1 MKRIQLLLIVLFGA
15 LTVNAQ
21 KTQLGTEIWIEPGY
35 TKTDIIGWVRQASE
49 AGFKDIR
56 IFMMWTHVEPQL
68 DKWDFEV
75 YDWMFDA
82 CAKYHLKLQVT
93 LNPNQPAWHYGKEY
107 WGSIHSHGIFSDPKM
122 KEAAAKYIKMVV
134 ERYKDSPA
142 LDYWWLMNEPYPSDN
157 ESPIK
162 LVGFKK
168 EMKEKYHN
176 IQALNKLWNSNFN
189 SFDEIKDIKAI
200 YSAEWAAAV
209 PYYDWTNY
217 SNHFLTD
224 FQHWV
229 RDEVYR
235 YDNRHRFTTN
245 PGAYLSLYHRQEASE
260 WMPFLD
266 AFGLSIHPIWHFD
279 MFTNEQYDMGVA
291 ATCELG
297 RSVASPKPFWVAELS
312 GGNSIFYF
320 CPSANEIAQWT
331 WTGIA
336 EGAQKIIYWL
346 LNARTSGNESG
357 EWALLDFQNEPTDR
371 LNMAINIAG
380 CLNQDSVFFNK
391 AKPLES
397 NVSILLNR
405 ESSLIYARKK
415 QGEEH
420 IEAVMSCYQALA
432 EKGISVKLEQTQDF
446 PWAKSSGKAVILPSM
461 ITIPDILVDSIKTF
475 LRHGNKLIVLGPT
488 GYYNEKE
495 DCQFLKFPFKDEFGA
510 QPKEIRSIQNSF
522 SISTMDGKYHFEVS
536 KNFGIINNLTATSIA
551 LSEGNITGIRNKTG
565 NSEVVWIPSNIDL
578 GAWKSDN
585 SELSQFLSDELIQY
599 TKSQPFEFVN
609 KTKHVGMRTLIN
621 GQSYLTVINNGDDAA
636 NIIRL
641 KNKLNKKPSIL
652 FCTDKTRK
660 EINPDQQIILSPK
673 ECLVILW
680 N

>member
-1 MKRIQLLLIVLFGA
+1 MRRIILVFIVLFGA
-15 LTVNAQ
+15 LTGSAQ

-35 TKTDIIGWVRQASE
+35 SKENITKWCKISAD

-75 YDWMFDA
+75 YDWMFEA
-82 CAKYHLKLQVT
+82 CEKYHLKLQVT

-134 ERYKDSPA
+134 ERYKNSPA
-142 LDYWWLMNEPYPSDN
+142 LDYWWLMNEPYPTDGEN
-157 ESPIK
+157 PIK
-162 LVGFKK
+162 LAGFRI
-168 EMKEKYHN
+168 EMKIKYQD
-176 IQALNKLWNSNFN
+176 IRALNKSWNSDFN
-189 SFDEIKDIKAI
+189 SFDDIKNVKEI
-200 YSAEWAAAV
+200 YSAEWAAAA
-209 PYYDWTNY
+209 PYYDWMNY

-235 YDNRHRFTTN
+235 YDTRHPFTTN
-245 PGAYLSLYHRQEASE
+245 PGAYLSLYHRQEASA

-297 RSVASPKPFWVAELS
+297 RSVAGPKPFWVAELS

-320 CPSANEIAQWT
+320 CPSANEIAKWT

-357 EWALLDFQNEPTDR
+357 EWAMLDFQNEPTER
-371 LNMAINIAG
+371 LKVAADIAG
-380 CLNQDSVFFNK
+380 CLTRDSVFFNK
-391 AKPLES
+391 ARPLES
-397 NVSILLNR
+397 NITILLNR
-405 ESSLIYARKK
+405 ESSLTYARKK
-415 QGEEH
+415 QGEAH
-420 IEAVMSCYQALA
+420 IEAAMGCYQALA
-432 EKGISVKLEQTQDF
+432 EKGISAKMEQAQDF
-446 PWAKSSGKAVILPSM
+446 RWAKSSGKAVILPSM
-461 ITIPDILVDSIKTF
+461 ITIPDVLVDSIKTF

-488 GYYNEKE
+488 GYFNEKE
-495 DCQFLKFPFKDEFGA
+495 DCRFLNFPFKDEFGSE
-510 QPKEIRSIQNSF
+510 PKEIRSIENRFQ
-522 SISTMDGKYHFEVS
+522 ISSTDGKYTFEVS
-536 KNFGIINNLTATSIA
+536 KNLGIIRNHTATPICKSDN
-551 LSEGNITGIRNKTG
+551 NITGIWNKNG
-565 NSEVVWIPSNIDL
+565 NSEVVWIPSNVDL
-578 GAWKSDN
+578 GAWKFDN
-585 SELSQFLSDELIQY
+585 NALSKFLTDELVNY
-599 TKSQPFEFVN
+599 SKPQPFEFLR
-609 KTKHVGMRTLIN
+609 KTKHVVMQTLFDGN
-621 GQSYLTVINNGDDAA
+621 AYLTVINNGLDATNA
-636 NIIRL
+636 VRL
-641 KNKLNKKPSIL
+641 VNKLNKKGTVL
-652 FCTDKTRK
+652 FCTDKTRI
-660 EINPDQQIILSPK
+660 EILPDREITLSPR

-680 N
+680 K